1 MRNTLHEQG
10 SQLDA
15 MKEVKAMGKE
25 LDGRVAFITGG
36 SGDIGRAIAREL
48 GEAGAILVIG
58 DIEDERTEE
67 TVELLR
73 RDGFKAHPRRLDVRD
88 FAACHEAIDSIVRE
102 HRGLHVLINGAG
114 VYREAWVA
122 EMREE
127 EWDEALDINLKGV
140 FNCCRAAARPMSEAS
155 WGRIVSISSISGLR
169 PSREHAHYCASK
181 AGMIGFSRTLAQE
194 LAPHVTVNCVAPGI
208 IATRMS
214 EAMIKVRGEEWLRA
228 IPLARFG
235 TAEDVAHAVG
245 FLVSE
250 KAGYISGVVLQVNGG
265 MFMD

>member
-1 MRNTLHEQG
+1 
-10 SQLDA
+10 
-15 MKEVKAMGKE
+15 MGKE

-48 GEAGAILVIG
+48 AEAGATVIIS
-58 DIEDERTEE
+58 DIEDNRIEE
-67 TVELLR
+67 TVSSLR
-73 RDGFKAHPRRLDVRD
+73 RDGFKAHPSRLDVRD
-88 FAACHEAIDSIVRE
+88 FAACQEAIGSSARE
-102 HRGLHVLINGAG
+102 HGGLHILINGAG
-114 VYREAWVA
+114 VYKEAWVA
-122 EMREE
+122 EMTEE
-127 EWDEALDINLKGV
+127 QWDETLDINLKGV
-140 FNCCRAAARPMSEAS
+140 FNCSRAAARPMTEGR

-169 PSREHAHYCASK
+169 PSLEHAHYCASK

-208 IATRMS
+208 IVTRMT
-214 EAMIKVRGEEWLRA
+214 EVMIRVRGEEWLRA

-250 KAGYISGVVLQVNGG
+250 RASYINGAVLQVNGG